1 MIRNAKCIQVAFHME
16 VDPNPWGSKKIVFQ
30 SSDSVDELILVIQFV
45 IKHNIKLMGKLTVTY
60 YKYEQTGL
68 LEI

>member
-1 MIRNAKCIQVAFHME
+1 ME
-16 VDPNPWGSKKIVFQ
+16 VDPHPWGSKKIVFQ

-60 YKYEQTGL
+60 FKYEQSGL
-68 LEI
+68 HKL

>member
-1 MIRNAKCIQVAFHME
+1 ME
-16 VDPNPWGSKKIVFQ
+16 VDPHPWGSKKIVFQ